1 MKNRFGPTWS
11 ENQITAGERMR
22 DTWMQFASARQTTD
36 KASRRQLLSRGETSK
51 LANVRIRYEA
61 ELMRYPN
68 VIGVASGIRMK
79 QGKPTEEYC
88 IVVYVNQKIP
98 PNQLNKD
105 EILPSHVEGVPVD
118 IVEAGQVEALSL

>member
-1 MKNRFGPTWS
+1 MKNRVGPTWS
-11 ENQITAGERMR
+11 ENQIAAGERMR
-22 DTWMQFASARQTTD
+22 DSWMQFASARQTTD

-51 LANVRIRYEA
+51 LANVRIRHEA

-79 QGKPTEEYC
+79 QGKPTGEHC
-88 IVVYVNQKIP
+88 IVVYVSQKIL

-118 IVEAGQVEALSL
+118 IVEVGQVEALSL